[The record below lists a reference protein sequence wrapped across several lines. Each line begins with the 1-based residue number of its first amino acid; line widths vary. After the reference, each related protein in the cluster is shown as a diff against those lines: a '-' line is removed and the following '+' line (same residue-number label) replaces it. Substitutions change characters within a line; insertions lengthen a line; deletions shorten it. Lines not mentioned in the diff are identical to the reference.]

1 MLTRISFLAPQP
13 LERRPVT
20 VPGLGSCFVR
30 AMSAGERD
38 EFEVAHSKS
47 RNKDFRA
54 RLVACTVCDEDGEL
68 VFSPADIPALSALPA
83 ATLQL
88 LVTMAVEVNRLS
100 EADVK
105 DLEEAS
111 GNSPGDRNGNSS
123 SGSRLHLAERSP
135 I

>member
-47 RNKDFRA
+47 KNRDFRA
-54 RLVACTVCDEDGEL
+54 RLVACTVCDDEGDL
-68 VFSPADIPALSALPA
+68 VFSAADIPALSALPA
-83 ATLQL
+83 ATLQP
-88 LVTMAVEVNRLS
+88 LVAMAVEVNRLS

-111 GNSPGDRNGNSS
+111 GNLPGDRNGNSS

-135 I
+135 S